1 MLYEWHTFGSGGLIM
16 DRKNTAQALSGTIE
30 TVDKCIKGRNN
41 LESRAEQSRAE
52 QSRAEQSRAE
62 QIILIF

>member
-52 QSRAEQSRAE
+52 QSR
-62 QIILIF
+62 